1 MIKLLMT
8 DKKCPWYGEK
18 KCLKGEKC
26 IWLTKDKDCSLLL
39 MGIDE
44 EAIQMAYN
52 NTQKRRIEEG
62 LIKSRRDYND
72 GNEV

>member
-1 MIKLLMT
+1 MELIDR

-39 MGIDE
+39 MGIE
-44 EAIQMAYN
+44 KGE
-52 NTQKRRIEEG
+52 
-62 LIKSRRDYND
+62 RD
-72 GNEV
+72 GCER

>member
-8 DKKCPWYGEK
+8 DKKWPWYGEK

-39 MGIDE
+39 MGIE
-44 EAIQMAYN
+44 KGE
-52 NTQKRRIEEG
+52 
-62 LIKSRRDYND
+62 RD
-72 GNEV
+72 GCER